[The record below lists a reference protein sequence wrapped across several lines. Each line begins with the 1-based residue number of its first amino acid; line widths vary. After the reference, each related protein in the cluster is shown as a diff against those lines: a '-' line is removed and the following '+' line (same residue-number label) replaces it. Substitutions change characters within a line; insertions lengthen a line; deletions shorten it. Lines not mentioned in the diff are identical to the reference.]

1 MRWNAHILFML
12 TASLCLAACGEAAD
26 SSPQVEVLPYCA
38 RVVTHD
44 TVGGRVY
51 AEIDAHG
58 DRLVAIGAR
67 DLAWFTIITKQHD
80 AQGRLIEST
89 NHTGEEGVIIRS
101 DVDAH
106 AHMSSGLEVVTTSTS
121 TTYKDGEVSSAGPGS
136 RAVTVFRD
144 SAHAQLVS
152 SHEYDGDG
160 APRQRILNEW
170 EDGNTQPTRS
180 VIWYK
185 GSMSDDVFTRTFDAR
200 GCVITEEGPGQ
211 ITTSFEVD
219 RACRP
224 LRQVVTRPDATM
236 LDETRWTYDPRGRVM
251 TKTHTVSAP
260 ESGTLVETHEHDWTL
275 RPRVGLIR
283 HVMTRHN
290 DLGAL
295 FEEVDGRY
303 DVATR
308 TFTSRMTLRQEYTT
322 SLVETFNAQ
331 DLPVRTC
338 QSNLSGEVSCSYT
351 EYLATCARDRGD
363 IERALDALS
372 QEWPRPDE

>member
-1 MRWNAHILFML
+1 MRWNAHIPFML

-26 SSPQVEVLPYCA
+26 SSPQVEALPYCA
-38 RVVTHD
+38 RVVTYD
-44 TVGGRVY
+44 ASEGRVY

-58 DRLVAIGAR
+58 DRLFAVGDR
-67 DLAWFTIITKQHD
+67 GLAQFSIVTKQHD

-89 NHTGEEGVIIRS
+89 NHTGEDGVIVRS
-101 DVDAH
+101 DVDAN
-106 AHMSSGLEVVTTSTS
+106 AYMSSGLEVVTTK
-121 TTYKDGEVSSAGPGS
+121 TYTITIPGEVSEVKVWS
-136 RAVTVFRD
+136 RSEAVFRD

-152 SHEYDGDG
+152 FHEYDGDG
-160 APRQRILNEW
+160 ALRQRILNEW

-180 VIWYK
+180 AIWYK
-185 GSMSDDVFTRTFDAR
+185 GSMGDDVFTRTFDAR

-236 LDETRWTYDPRGRVM
+236 PEETRWTYDPRGRVM
-251 TKTHTVSAP
+251 TKTHTSSAP

-283 HVMTRHN
+283 HVMTLHN
-290 DLGAL
+290 DFGAL
-295 FEEVDGRY
+295 VEEVDGRY

-322 SLVETFNAQ
+322 SHVETFNAQ

-351 EYLATCARDRGD
+351 EYLATCAPDRSN

-372 QEWPRPDE
+372 QEWPRLDE